1 MEKIDKYLH
10 NRMSSEERRAFE
22 EQAKKNPEL
31 AAELAFAQKAY
42 AHLQKQKQRQ
52 ALKKMLKE
60 TAATRHKTK
69 VIAFP
74 GRRWLSAAA
83 SIALL
88 IALFFVFK
96 DRFLPNQ
103 QLPSYA
109 DLEQHTP
116 LALTQMGG
124 EDIYATQAEAAFNK
138 GDYRAAAAALQA
150 YLQEKPDDRL
160 AQLYLAISLIEAGQ
174 QEEARKWLEPLLQSV
189 DFKEKAIGYMA
200 LSYHKEGKSEQAE
213 AWLKKLQ

>member
-1 MEKIDKYLH
+1 MKP
-10 NRMSSEERRAFE
+10 EERRAFE
-22 EQAKKNPEL
+22 EEAKNKPEL
-31 AAELAFAQKAY
+31 AADLAFAKKAY

-52 ALKKMLKE
+52 ALKNMLKE
-60 TAATRHKTK
+60 TAAPHHKEKTK
-69 VIAFP
+69 VISFS
-74 GRRWLSAAA
+74 RRKWLSVAA

-124 EDIYATQAEAAFNK
+124 EDTYATQAEAAFNK
-138 GDYRAAAAALQA
+138 GDYQAAGAALQA
-150 YLQEKPDDRL
+150 YLQEKPNDRL
-160 AQLYLAISLIEAGQ
+160 AQLYLAISLIETGQ

-200 LSYHKEGKSEQAE
+200 LSYHKEGKDKQAE
-213 AWLKKLQ
+213 TWLKKLQ